1 VLFYYG
7 AQMSKPPASDPPPLF
22 GQPREVVE
30 AELAEREPVQCPLC
44 DVDPQPFAVD
54 PQGFQLARCPRCDL
68 EFLSPRPR
76 LELLAERVY
85 GRSYHHQAADFEL
98 TPENRALFGHQL
110 DQLERLLPQRGAV
123 LDVGCGGGAFLRAAL
138 ERGWQ
143 AAGTDVVLDPAAR
156 ETGARL
162 WTGTIAG
169 IDFSGE
175 RFEALRFHHVLEHT
189 ANPLAELQRARELLH
204 PNGVLYLSVPN
215 LAGLSSWLK
224 TWQSRLRLKARP
236 WRHYA
241 ALHHLWYFTP
251 ATLRR
256 VVERAGLETL
266 HWETPLPPKPSRGA
280 WAEAGLRWL
289 LEGRRWGSILDFY
302 CRSKTA

>member
-1 VLFYYG
+1 MTAEG
-7 AQMSKPPASDPPPLF
+7 AMSKLRRSDPAPLF

-30 AELAEREPVQCPLC
+30 AELAEREAVQCPLC
-44 DVDPQPFAVD
+44 LTDPQPFGVD
-54 PQGFQLARCPRCDL
+54 PQGFQLVRCPKCDL

-85 GRSYHHQAADFEL
+85 GRNYHHEAGDFEL

-110 DQLERLLPQRGAV
+110 EQLERLLPQRGAV
-123 LDVGCGGGAFLRAAL
+123 LDVGCGGGAFLRAAI
-138 ERGWQ
+138 ERGWK
-143 AAGTDVVLDPAAR
+143 AAGTDVVLNAAAR
-156 ETGARL
+156 ESGARL
-162 WTGTIAG
+162 WAGSIAG
-169 IDFSGE
+169 IDFGE
-175 RFEALRFHHVLEHT
+175 ARFEAIRFHHVLEHT

-215 LAGLSSWLK
+215 LAGLSPRLK
-224 TWQSRLRLKARP
+224 SWQSRLRLKARP

-256 VVERAGLETL
+256 VVERAGFSVA
-266 HWETPLPPKPSRGA
+266 HWETPVPAKPKQAA
-280 WAEAGLRWL
+280 WMTGLVRL
-289 LEGRRWGSILDFY
+289 ALETPRWGSILDFY
-302 CRSKTA
+302 CRSQTG